1 MWWLAVHR
9 TNTYPFIHMDVIH
22 LIINLLG
29 VTPML
34 ERFEAENGTLTSIAL
49 FFGRE
54 YSWELGEGNRM
65 LMGCS
70 FVDFSG
76 IVVCWSGETA
86 AVEYVDHGS

>member
-1 MWWLAVHR
+1 MHR

-22 LIINLLG
+22 LIVNLLG

-54 YSWELGEGNRM
+54 YSWELGEGK
-65 LMGCS
+65 LDADE
-70 FVDFSG
+70 V
-76 IVVCWSGETA
+76 
-86 AVEYVDHGS
+86 